1 MKRVFYTEQVYRLEV
16 PPKPE
21 VVRVPDDD
29 EFDEEELDFDRFG
42 DGLRWWW

>member
-1 MKRVFYTEQVYRLEV
+1 VKRVFYTEQVYRLEV

-29 EFDEEELDFDRFG
+29 EEELDFDRFG